1 MNTEQIKQTI
11 RTRFDHDA
19 AKQQL
24 REKYEAKLLFAHAGG
39 MWRASPELLVSL
51 KSFDQQDEVV
61 LLDEY
66 GTPVKVD
73 RWDLAYQVEQ
83 RWHEQTNAWLVEHEE
98 LRRQR

>member
-39 MWRASPELLVSL
+39 MWRASPELLVAL
-51 KSFDQQDEVV
+51 KSFDQADDVV

-66 GTPVKVD
+66 GTPVKLN